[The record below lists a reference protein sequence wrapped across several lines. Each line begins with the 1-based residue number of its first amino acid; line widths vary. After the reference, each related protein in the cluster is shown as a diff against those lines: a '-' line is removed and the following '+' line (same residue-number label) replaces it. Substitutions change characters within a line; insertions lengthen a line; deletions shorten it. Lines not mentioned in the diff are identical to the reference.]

1 MARILIVEDVP
12 VNAEMATIICRAAGH
27 EVVVAG
33 DGQAALDCL
42 EAAPF
47 DLVLSDVIMPVMD
60 GLRMT
65 QAIRASGKP
74 YADIPILGMTA
85 RADKAGLARVRAAGM
100 DEVLTKPYRNR
111 DLVAAIAALLD
122 PAAERVTI
130 YRPAPK
136 EDVKRTG

>member
-27 EVVVAG
+27 EVVVAC
-33 DGQAALDCL
+33 DGQAALAWL
-42 EAAPF
+42 EAESF

-65 QAIRASGKP
+65 QAIRGSGKP

-122 PAAERVTI
+122 PEAGRVTI
-130 YRPAPK
+130 CRLTAV
-136 EDVKRTG
+136 EDVKKTG